1 MDINDKIVCLTNK
14 DNKLAYQAFKDLFV
28 LSEQSEP
35 VYQYMND
42 FIAMIDNSN
51 SYIRT
56 RGLKLIACNAKWDK
70 ENKINVIIDEYF
82 KHIEDDKPI
91 ISGQCIQDLFLIAKY
106 KPELIDKILE
116 ALKTYNIVYQDSM
129 QSLVYKD
136 REKAIQQIKQLTWKH
151 NEDWL

>member
-1 MDINDKIVCLTNK
+1 MDINNRIVCLTNK
-14 DNKLAYQAFKDLFV
+14 DNKLAYQALKDLIV
-28 LSEQSEP
+28 LSEQSED
-35 VYQYMND
+35 VYKYMND

-70 ENKINVIIDEYF
+70 ENKINVIIDEYL

-91 ISGQCIQDLFLIAKY
+91 TSRQCIQDLFLIAKY

-116 ALKTYNIVYQDSM
+116 ALKTYNKVYQDSM
-129 QSLVYKD
+129 QSLIYKD
-136 REKAIQQIKQLTWKH
+136 REKAIQQIKQLRWY
-151 NEDWL
+151 E

>member
-1 MDINDKIVCLTNK
+1 MDINNRIVCLTNK
-14 DNKLAYQAFKDLFV
+14 DNKLAYQALKDLII
-28 LSEQSEP
+28 LSEQSED
-35 VYQYMND
+35 VYKYMND

-70 ENKINVIIDEYF
+70 ENKINVIIDEYL

-91 ISGQCIQDLFLIAKY
+91 TSRQCIQDLFLIAKY

-116 ALKTYNIVYQDSM
+116 ALKTYNKVYQDSM
-129 QSLVYKD
+129 QSLIYKD
-136 REKAIQQIKQLTWKH
+136 REKAIQQIKQLTWY
-151 NEDWL
+151 E